1 MIFVV
6 LFSRRQVEVTN
17 DERDPRH
24 HYLKGLE
31 GCSAEL
37 LAGVQSAF
45 EDLYGLL
52 RTLLDHSLRT
62 GQVMKNVAEFIPRAL
77 SERCVSA
84 RKRRA
89 VVVTE

>member
-1 MIFVV
+1 ML
-6 LFSRRQVEVTN
+6 LFTAYCGAFQQAEITS

-31 GCSAEL
+31 GCSAGL

-52 RTLLDHSLRT
+52 RTLLDYSLQT
-62 GQVMKNVAEFIPRAL
+62 VQVTSQL
-77 SERCVSA
+77 H
-84 RKRRA
+84 
-89 VVVTE
+89 